1 MLDVASMPS
10 VPTLRLR
17 TPSWMQVLNE
27 GRSKH
32 VTPIQRC
39 ASLPRP
45 PAFGPPVVHVRQ
57 QRAAAAV
64 ERIEG
69 LRSAR
74 GSSAH
79 AALPVQPL
87 A

>member
-17 TPSWMQVLNE
+17 ELDAVLNE

-32 VTPIQRC
+32 VTPRQRC